1 MVFQVNIAE
10 LSMRRVISMTKQ
22 VAAFRALPQED
33 QIQLL
38 KTGSI
43 ELLILRSVITFD
55 KVISLNHRIQT
66 FVLALLHSLE
76 RGIH

>member
-1 MVFQVNIAE
+1 
-10 LSMRRVISMTKQ
+10 MTKQ

-55 KVISLNHRIQT
+55 KVI
-66 FVLALLHSLE
+66 HSNEFISFIFLSYAWFPSYPLSV
-76 RGIH
+76 

>member
-1 MVFQVNIAE
+1 
-10 LSMRRVISMTKQ
+10 MTKQ

-55 KVISLNHRIQT
+55 KVI
-66 FVLALLHSLE
+66 HSNEFISFIFLSYA
-76 RGIH
+76 